1 MALHPKR
8 SVAGQAL
15 WLCRCNCGK
24 TKILFGGSLRSG
36 GTKSCGC
43 YRMDRAS
50 ALGKERCGPLSV
62 KWRGGRTLHQAGYV
76 LILKKDHPRA
86 ASSRG
91 YVMEHTLV
99 MEAALGRLL
108 LPNETVHHKNG
119 VKSDNR
125 LENLELWCSN
135 HPSGQRVADQIEWAK
150 ELLTRYSPESLS
162 TTEVDLVML

>member
-1 MALHPKR
+1 
-8 SVAGQAL
+8 
-15 WLCRCNCGK
+15 
-24 TKILFGGSLRSG
+24 
-36 GTKSCGC
+36 
-43 YRMDRAS
+43 
-50 ALGKERCGPLSV
+50 
-62 KWRGGRTLHQAGYV
+62 
-76 LILKKDHPRA
+76 
-86 ASSRG
+86 
-91 YVMEHTLV
+91 MEHTLV